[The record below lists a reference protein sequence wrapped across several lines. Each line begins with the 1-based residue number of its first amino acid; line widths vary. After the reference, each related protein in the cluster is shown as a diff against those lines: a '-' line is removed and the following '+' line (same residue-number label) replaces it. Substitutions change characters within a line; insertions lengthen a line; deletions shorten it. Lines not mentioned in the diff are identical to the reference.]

1 MAAASVTLILLYLRH
16 LARCGHKP
24 EWLQFSVTVPT
35 LDQMSAGH
43 HCQPPQ
49 LPYLTP
55 NFAHRPRSALTLP
68 LVLLLATPGTWPAAV
83 AASTV
88 AAAAPASAPVSA
100 PAAPASRP
108 EAVAR
113 MVMSLLSYARWPA
126 ERETLRLCV
135 DTDARYGGKLME
147 GGSLSTGRLVQARP
161 VDPLADALA
170 SECDALYMGAMT
182 DARRKKLTT
191 DLVGK
196 PVLVIVEEDFECEVG
211 SMFCLAFRENQVSF
225 RINLDAIARSGIH
238 IHPGVLQLGRR
249 RTPAS

>member
-1 MAAASVTLILLYLRH
+1 MAGSHGRFH
-16 LARCGHKP
+16 GCR
-24 EWLQFSVTVPT
+24 S
-35 LDQMSAGH
+35 SACISPGIG
-43 HCQPPQ
+43 PGI
-49 LPYLTP
+49 
-55 NFAHRPRSALTLP
+55 AP
-68 LVLLLATPGTWPAAV
+68 L
-83 AASTV
+83 
-88 AAAAPASAPVSA
+88 
-100 PAAPASRP
+100 APASRS

-147 GGSLSTGRLVQARP
+147 GGSLSTGRLVQARS
-161 VDPLADALA
+161 VDPLADTLA
-170 SECDALYMGAMT
+170 PECDALYMGAMT
-182 DARRKKLTT
+182 DARRKKLTA

-211 SMFCLAFRENQVSF
+211 SMFCLTFRENQVSF